1 MILVTGGAGYIG
13 SHIALA
19 LLDSGQQVVIYDN
32 LSTGFA
38 ALVPPAARFERGDC
52 ADRARLDEVLAA
64 HRPTA
69 IVHCAGYISV
79 VESTTNPALYYR
91 NNVAN
96 ALTVI
101 EAAVAAGVEALLFS
115 STATVYGDTQAERLS
130 EALPMAPVNPYAA
143 SKAMLER
150 MLLDIAA
157 ATPLRAGILRY
168 FNVAGADPHGRS
180 GQVSR
185 RATHLIKLACQAA
198 LILDR
203 SMQVTGND
211 FDTPDGTGVR
221 DYIHISDLASAHLAA
236 LDYLADQT
244 RPLIVNIG
252 YGRGA
257 SVLDVLD
264 TVDAVVGH
272 KVCRITAPRRPG
284 DVASLIAD
292 NRRALALLDWQPKHD
307 NLETIVRDALNWEA
321 KLLVDPARW
330 TSVG

>member
-38 ALVPPAARFERGDC
+38 ALVPPEARFEQGDC
-52 ADRARLDEVLAA
+52 ADRARLDAVLAA
-64 HRPTA
+64 HRPAA

-79 VESTTNPALYYR
+79 VESTTDPALYYR

-101 EAAVAAGVEALLFS
+101 EAAVAAGVEVLLFS

-130 EALPMAPVNPYAA
+130 EVLPMAPVNPYAA

-157 ATPLRAGILRY
+157 ATPLKAGILRY

-198 LILDR
+198 LDPGR
-203 SMQVTGND
+203 TMQVTGDD
-211 FDTPDGTGVR
+211 FDTADGTGIR
-221 DYIHISDLASAHLAA
+221 DYIHIADLAAAHLAA
-236 LDYLADQT
+236 LDYLG
-244 RPLIVNIG
+244 RNPGPLALNIG
-252 YGRGA
+252 YGHGA

-272 KVCRITAPRRPG
+272 KVARTVAPRRPG
-284 DVASLIAD
+284 DVARLVAD
-292 NRRALALLDWQPKHD
+292 NSKALAMLDWTPRFD
-307 NLETIVRDALNWEA
+307 DLTTIVAHALAWERH
-321 KLLVDPARW
+321 LLADPSRW
-330 TSVG
+330 PQG